1 MNGAPA
7 SDITLPVDSVRLA
20 AMTAAKDGYRAA
32 LSLTIRIIN
41 SGDIETLESTQAWV

>member
-20 AMTAAKDGYRAA
+20 AMTAA
-32 LSLTIRIIN
+32 N